1 MRFPSSYTN
10 IKLCLPLSAAE
21 GERQRGGKPPIDRV
35 AVLTSGGLDSCV
47 LLADMARDA
56 EVWPVYV
63 RSGLAWENEERRAVD
78 RFVAALDS
86 PNVRPLVELSAPMS
100 QIYGTHWSMTGVG
113 VPKPGDAD
121 DAVFMP
127 GRNIVLIGLAA
138 VWCST
143 RGIHKIAIGSLG
155 GNPFPDAT
163 LEFFEAFGAALSRG
177 LAHKIEVLAPYR
189 CRTKGDLIRENGHLP
204 LELSLTCMTP
214 VDGLH
219 CGTCQKCEER
229 MDAFTAAAV
238 EDRPEYAIRK
248 T

>member
-1 MRFPSSYTN
+1 MGHLE
-10 IKLCLPLSAAE
+10 K
-21 GERQRGGKPPIDRV
+21 V

-47 LLADMARDA
+47 LLADLALDA

-63 RSGLAWENEERRAVD
+63 RAGLVWEDEERRAID
-78 RFVAALDS
+78 RFIAALDS
-86 PNVRPLVELSAPMS
+86 PNVRPLVELSAPMRP
-100 QIYGTHWSMTGVG
+100 IYGDHWSMTGIE

-143 RGIHKIAIGSLG
+143 QGVNAVAIGSLG

-163 LEFFEAFGAALSRG
+163 PEFFEAFGVALSRG
-177 LAHKIEVLAPYR
+177 LAHEIEIRAPYR
-189 CRTKGDLIRENGHLP
+189 GRRKIDLIRENNDLP

-219 CGTCQKCEER
+219 CGQCQKCEER
-229 MDAFTAAAV
+229 IDAFTAAGV
-238 EDRPEYAIRK
+238 GDRTEYVARL

>member
-1 MRFPSSYTN
+1 ME
-10 IKLCLPLSAAE
+10 K
-21 GERQRGGKPPIDRV
+21 V

-56 EVWPVYV
+56 EVWPIYV
-63 RSGLAWENEERRAVD
+63 RAGLVWEDEERRAIQ
-78 RFVAALDS
+78 RFIDALDS
-86 PNVRPLVELSAPMS
+86 PNVRPLVELSAPMRP
-100 QIYGTHWSMTGVG
+100 IYGEHWSTTGVD

-143 RGIHKIAIGSLG
+143 QGVGAVAIGSLG

-163 LEFFEAFGAALSRG
+163 PDFFESFSDALSRG
-177 LAHKIEVLAPYR
+177 LDHKIRVLAPYR
-189 CRTKGDLIRENGHLP
+189 GRTKVDLIRENNDLP

-214 VDGLH
+214 VNDKH
-219 CGTCQKCEER
+219 CGQCQKCEER
-229 MDAFTAAAV
+229 IDAFTAAAV
-238 EDRPEYAIRK
+238 DDRTEYANAL

>member
-1 MRFPSSYTN
+1 MD
-10 IKLCLPLSAAE
+10 K
-21 GERQRGGKPPIDRV
+21 V

-47 LLADMARDA
+47 LLADMARGA

-63 RSGLAWENEERRAVD
+63 RAGLVWEDEERRAID

-86 PNVRPLVELSAPMS
+86 PNVRPLVELSARMRP
-100 QIYGTHWSMTGVG
+100 IYGDHWSMTGVD

-127 GRNIVLIGLAA
+127 GRNIILIGLAA

-143 RGIHKIAIGSLG
+143 RDVGAVAIGSLG

-163 LEFFEAFGAALSRG
+163 QEFFDAFGAALSRG
-177 LAHKIEVLAPYR
+177 LDHEIEVLAPYR
-189 CRTKGDLIRENGHLP
+189 GRTKVDLIRESSHLP

-214 VDGLH
+214 VNGIH
-219 CGTCQKCEER
+219 CGQCQKCEER
-229 MDAFTAAAV
+229 MDAFTASGV
-238 EDRPEYAIRK
+238 EDRTQYAARLI
-248 T
+248 

>member
-1 MRFPSSYTN
+1 MGHLNR
-10 IKLCLPLSAAE
+10 I
-21 GERQRGGKPPIDRV
+21 

-47 LLADMARDA
+47 LLADLARDA

-63 RSGLAWENEERRAVD
+63 RAGLVWEDEERRAID
-78 RFVAALDS
+78 RFIAALDS
-86 PNVRPLVELSAPMS
+86 PNVRPLVELSAPMRP
-100 QIYGTHWSMTGVG
+100 IYGDHWSTTGVD

-143 RGIHKIAIGSLG
+143 RGVGAVAIGSLG

-163 LEFFEAFGAALSRG
+163 PEFFDAYGAALSRG

-189 CRTKGDLIRENGHLP
+189 GRTKIDLIRENNHLP

-214 VDGLH
+214 LGGLH
-219 CGTCQKCEER
+219 CGQCQKCEER
-229 MDAFTAAAV
+229 IDAFTAAGV
-238 EDRPEYAIRK
+238 EDRTEYAALL

>member
-1 MRFPSSYTN
+1 MNR
-10 IKLCLPLSAAE
+10 I
-21 GERQRGGKPPIDRV
+21 

-47 LLADMARDA
+47 LLADLALDA

-63 RSGLAWENEERRAVD
+63 RAGLVWEGEERRAID
-78 RFVAALDS
+78 RFIAALDS
-86 PNVRPLVELSAPMS
+86 PNVRPLVELSAPMRP
-100 QIYGTHWSMTGVG
+100 IYGDHWSTTGVD

-143 RGIHKIAIGSLG
+143 RGVNAVAIGSLG

-163 LEFFEAFGAALSRG
+163 PQFFDAFGAALSHG
-177 LAHKIEVLAPYR
+177 LAHEITVLAPYR
-189 CRTKGDLIRENGHLP
+189 GRRKIDLIRENNHLP
-204 LELSLTCMTP
+204 IELSLTCMTP
-214 VDGLH
+214 VDSFH
-219 CGTCQKCEER
+219 CGLCQKCEER
-229 MDAFTAAAV
+229 IDAFTASGV
-238 EDRPEYAIRK
+238 EDRTEYAARL

>member
-1 MRFPSSYTN
+1 MN
-10 IKLCLPLSAAE
+10 K
-21 GERQRGGKPPIDRV
+21 V

-47 LLADMARDA
+47 LLADIARDV
-56 EVWPVYV
+56 EVWPLYV
-63 RSGLAWENEERRAVD
+63 RAGLAWENEERRAID

-86 PNVRPLVELSAPMS
+86 PNVRPLVELSAPMRP
-100 QIYGTHWSMTGVG
+100 IYGDHWSMTGVG

-143 RGIHKIAIGSLG
+143 RGVGAVAIGSLG

-163 LEFFEAFGAALSRG
+163 PEFFESFGDALSHG
-177 LAHKIEVLAPYR
+177 LAHAITVIAPYR
-189 CRTKGDLIRENGHLP
+189 GRTKVDLIRENRRLP

-219 CGTCQKCEER
+219 CGRCQKCEER
-229 MDAFTAAAV
+229 IDAFTAAEV
-238 EDRPEYAIRK
+238 EDRTQYASCMP
-248 T
+248 

>member
-1 MRFPSSYTN
+1 MDN
-10 IKLCLPLSAAE
+10 I
-21 GERQRGGKPPIDRV
+21 

-47 LLADMARDA
+47 LLADVARDA
-56 EVWPVYV
+56 EAWPLYV
-63 RSGLAWENEERRAVD
+63 RAGLAWEDEERRAVE
-78 RFVAALDS
+78 RFIAALDN
-86 PNVRPLVELSAPMS
+86 PNVRPPVELSAPMRP
-100 QIYGTHWSMTGVG
+100 IYGDHWSTTGID

-143 RGIHKIAIGSLG
+143 RGVHKIAIGSLG

-163 LEFFEAFGAALSRG
+163 PEFFKAFAAALTRG
-177 LAHKIEVLAPYR
+177 LAHEIEVLAPYR
-189 CRTKGDLIRENGHLP
+189 GRTKADLIRQNSHLP

-214 VDGLH
+214 AADLH
-219 CGTCQKCEER
+219 CGQCQKCEER
-229 MDAFTAAAV
+229 IDAFTAAAV
-238 EDRPEYAIRK
+238 EDRTGYAVCI

>member
-1 MRFPSSYTN
+1 MN
-10 IKLCLPLSAAE
+10 K
-21 GERQRGGKPPIDRV
+21 V
-35 AVLTSGGLDSCV
+35 AVLASGGLDSCV
-47 LLADMARDA
+47 LLANMARDA

-63 RSGLAWENEERRAVD
+63 RAGLVWEDEERRAID
-78 RFVAALDS
+78 QFIAAVGS
-86 PNVRPLVELSAPMS
+86 PNVRPVVELSAPMRS
-100 QIYGTHWSMTGVG
+100 IYVDHWSMTGVD

-143 RGIHKIAIGSLG
+143 RGVNAIAIGSLG

-163 LEFFEAFGAALSRG
+163 PEFFEALGAALSRG
-177 LAHKIEVLAPYR
+177 LAHEIEILAPYR
-189 CRTKGDLIRENGHLP
+189 GRTKVDLIRENNDLP

-219 CGTCQKCEER
+219 CGLCQKCEER
-229 MDAFTAAAV
+229 IDAFTASGV
-238 EDRPEYAIRK
+238 EDRTRVRRTPSCRRRNSLMNRLLQSPHFSHCTLYFLPGAL

>member
-1 MRFPSSYTN
+1 MN
-10 IKLCLPLSAAE
+10 K
-21 GERQRGGKPPIDRV
+21 V

-56 EVWPVYV
+56 EVWPLYV
-63 RSGLAWENEERRAVD
+63 RAGLVWEDEERRAID
-78 RFVAALDS
+78 RFIAALGS
-86 PNVRPLVELSAPMS
+86 PNVRPLVELSAPMRP
-100 QIYGTHWSMTGVG
+100 IYGDHWSMTGVD

-143 RGIHKIAIGSLG
+143 RGVGVVAIGSLG

-163 LEFFEAFGAALSRG
+163 PDFFDAFGAALSRG
-177 LAHKIEVLAPYR
+177 LDHKIRVLAPYR
-189 CRTKGDLIRENGHLP
+189 GRTKVDLIRESQHLP

-219 CGTCQKCEER
+219 CGQCQKCEER
-229 MDAFTAAAV
+229 IDAFTAAAV
-238 EDRPEYAIRK
+238 EDRTQYIKPIRQRLGE
-248 T
+248 

>member
-1 MRFPSSYTN
+1 MPKN
-10 IKLCLPLSAAE
+10 LPPDE
-21 GERQRGGKPPIDRV
+21 GEIQRGGNPPLNKV

-56 EVWPVYV
+56 EVWPLYV
-63 RSGLAWENEERRAVD
+63 RAGLVWEDEERRAIQ
-78 RFVAALDS
+78 RFIDALDS
-86 PNVRPLVELSAPMS
+86 PNVRPLVELSAPMRP
-100 QIYGTHWSMTGVG
+100 IYGDHWSMTGVD

-143 RGIHKIAIGSLG
+143 RGVGVVAIGSLG

-163 LEFFEAFGAALSRG
+163 PEFFESFGAALSRG
-177 LAHKIEVLAPYR
+177 LDHKIQVLAPYR
-189 CRTKGDLIRENGHLP
+189 GRTKVDLIRESNHLP
-204 LELSLTCMTP
+204 IELSLTCMTP

-219 CGTCQKCEER
+219 CGLCQKCEER
-229 MDAFTAAAV
+229 IDAFTDAAV
-238 EDRPEYAIRK
+238 EDRTQYASRMP
-248 T
+248 

>member
-1 MRFPSSYTN
+1 MD
-10 IKLCLPLSAAE
+10 K
-21 GERQRGGKPPIDRV
+21 V

-47 LLADMARDA
+47 LLADVARDA

-63 RSGLAWENEERRAVD
+63 RAGLAWEDEERRAVE
-78 RFVAALDS
+78 RFIAALDN
-86 PNVRPLVELSAPMS
+86 PNVRPLVELSAPMRP
-100 QIYGTHWSMTGVG
+100 IYGDHWSTTGID

-143 RGIHKIAIGSLG
+143 RGVHKIAIGSLG

-163 LEFFEAFGAALSRG
+163 PEFFDAFAAALTRG
-177 LAHKIEVLAPYR
+177 LAHEIEVLAPYR
-189 CRTKGDLIRENGHLP
+189 GRTKADLIRQNSHLP

-214 VDGLH
+214 AADLH
-219 CGTCQKCEER
+219 CGQCQKCEER
-229 MDAFTAAAV
+229 IDAFTAAAV
-238 EDRPEYAIRK
+238 EDATEYAARI

>member
-1 MRFPSSYTN
+1 MGHLNR
-10 IKLCLPLSAAE
+10 I
-21 GERQRGGKPPIDRV
+21 

-47 LLADMARDA
+47 LLADLARDA

-63 RSGLAWENEERRAVD
+63 RAGLVWEDEERRATD
-78 RFVAALDS
+78 RFIAALDS
-86 PNVRPLVELSAPMS
+86 PNVRPLVELFAPMRP
-100 QIYGTHWSMTGVG
+100 IYGDHWSTTGVD

-143 RGIHKIAIGSLG
+143 RGVGAVAIGSLG

-163 LEFFEAFGAALSRG
+163 PEFFEAFGGALSRG
-177 LAHKIEVLAPYR
+177 LTHEIEILAPYR
-189 CRTKGDLIRENGHLP
+189 GRRKIDLIRENNDLP

-219 CGTCQKCEER
+219 CGQCQKCEER
-229 MDAFTAAAV
+229 IEAFTAAGV
-238 EDRPEYAIRK
+238 EDRTEYAARL

>member
-1 MRFPSSYTN
+1 M
-10 IKLCLPLSAAE
+10 K
-21 GERQRGGKPPIDRV
+21 KV

-47 LLADMARDA
+47 LLADLAREA

-63 RSGLAWENEERRAVD
+63 RAGLVWEDEERQAID
-78 RFVAALDS
+78 RFIAALDS
-86 PNVRPLVELSAPMS
+86 PNVQPVVELSAPMRP
-100 QIYGTHWSMTGVG
+100 IYGDHWSMTGVD

-143 RGIHKIAIGSLG
+143 RGVNVVAIGSLG
-155 GNPFPDAT
+155 GNPFSDAT
-163 LEFFEAFGAALSRG
+163 PEFFEAFGAALSRG
-177 LAHKIEVLAPYR
+177 LAHEIKILAPYR
-189 CRTKGDLIRENGHLP
+189 GRTKVELIHENNHLP
-204 LELSLTCMTP
+204 IELSLTCMTP

-219 CGTCQKCEER
+219 CGLCQKCEER
-229 MDAFTAAAV
+229 IDAFTAAGV
-238 EDRPEYAIRK
+238 EDRTEYADRI

>member
-1 MRFPSSYTN
+1 MNR
-10 IKLCLPLSAAE
+10 I
-21 GERQRGGKPPIDRV
+21 

-63 RSGLAWENEERRAVD
+63 RAGLVWEDEERRAID
-78 RFVAALDS
+78 RFIAALDS
-86 PNVRPLVELSAPMS
+86 PNVRAVVELSAPMRP
-100 QIYGTHWSMTGVG
+100 IYGEHWSTTGVD

-143 RGIHKIAIGSLG
+143 RGVGAVAIGSLG

-163 LEFFEAFGAALSRG
+163 PEFFEAFGAALSRG
-177 LAHKIEVLAPYR
+177 LAHEIEILAPYR
-189 CRTKGDLIRENGHLP
+189 GRTKIDLIRENNDLP
-204 LELSLTCMTP
+204 IELSLTCMTP

-219 CGTCQKCEER
+219 CGLCQKCEER
-229 MDAFTAAAV
+229 IDAFTASGV
-238 EDRPEYAIRK
+238 EDRTEYADRI

>member
-1 MRFPSSYTN
+1 MTN
-10 IKLCLPLSAAE
+10 
-21 GERQRGGKPPIDRV
+21 GEDRRGRWGTWKRL

-47 LLADMARDA
+47 LLADLALEA

-63 RSGLAWENEERRAVD
+63 RAGLVWEDEERRAID
-78 RFVAALDS
+78 RFIAALDS
-86 PNVRPLVELSAPMS
+86 PNVRPLVELSAPMRP
-100 QIYGTHWSMTGVG
+100 IYGDHWSTTGID

-143 RGIHKIAIGSLG
+143 QGVNAVAIGSLG

-163 LEFFEAFGAALSRG
+163 PEFFEAFGVALSRG
-177 LAHKIEVLAPYR
+177 LAHEIEIRAPYR
-189 CRTKGDLIRENGHLP
+189 GRRKIDLIRENNDLP

-219 CGTCQKCEER
+219 CGQCQKCEER
-229 MDAFTAAAV
+229 IDAFTAAGV
-238 EDRPEYAIRK
+238 EDRTEYADRI

>member
-1 MRFPSSYTN
+1 MARLDK
-10 IKLCLPLSAAE
+10 I
-21 GERQRGGKPPIDRV
+21 

-47 LLADMARDA
+47 LLADLAREA

-63 RSGLAWENEERRAVD
+63 RAGLAWEDEERRAID
-78 RFVAALDS
+78 RFIAALDS
-86 PNVRPLVELSAPMS
+86 PNVRPLVELSVPMRP
-100 QIYGTHWSMTGVG
+100 IYGDHWSMTGVG
-113 VPKPGDAD
+113 VPKPGDAE

-143 RGIHKIAIGSLG
+143 RGVHKIAIGSLG

-163 LEFFEAFGAALSRG
+163 PEFFDSFGAVLTLG
-177 LAHKIEVLAPYR
+177 LAHEIDILAPYR
-189 CRTKGDLIRENGHLP
+189 GRTKIDLIRRNDHLP

-219 CGTCQKCEER
+219 CGLCQKCEER
-229 MDAFTAAAV
+229 IDAFTASGV
-238 EDRPEYAIRK
+238 GDRTQYAGRMS
-248 T
+248 

>member
-1 MRFPSSYTN
+1 M
-10 IKLCLPLSAAE
+10 K
-21 GERQRGGKPPIDRV
+21 KV

-47 LLADMARDA
+47 LLADLAWHA

-63 RSGLAWENEERRAVD
+63 RAGLVWEEEERRAID

-86 PNVRPLVELSAPMS
+86 PNVRPLVELSAPMRP
-100 QIYGTHWSMTGVG
+100 IYGDHWSMTGDD

-143 RGIHKIAIGSLG
+143 RGVNAVAIGSLG

-163 LEFFEAFGAALSRG
+163 PEFFESFGAALSRG
-177 LAHKIEVLAPYR
+177 LAHHIEILAPYR
-189 CRTKGDLIRENGHLP
+189 GRTKVDLIRENNHLP

-214 VDGLH
+214 VDSIH
-219 CGTCQKCEER
+219 CGRCQKCEER
-229 MDAFTAAAV
+229 IDAFTVAGV
-238 EDRPEYAIRK
+238 GDRTKYA
-248 T
+248 TCMF

>member
-1 MRFPSSYTN
+1 MD
-10 IKLCLPLSAAE
+10 K
-21 GERQRGGKPPIDRV
+21 V

-63 RSGLAWENEERRAVD
+63 RSGLAWEDEERRAID

-86 PNVRPLVELSAPMS
+86 PNVRSLVELSAPIG
-100 QIYGTHWSMTGVG
+100 QIYGNHWSMTGVD

-143 RGIHKIAIGSLG
+143 RGVGAVTIGSLG

-163 LEFFEAFGAALSRG
+163 PEFFDEFGAALSRG
-177 LAHKIEVLAPYR
+177 LAHEITVLAPYR
-189 CRTKGDLIRENGHLP
+189 DRTKVDLIRENGHLP

-214 VDGLH
+214 VGGLH
-219 CGTCQKCEER
+219 CGECQKCEER

-238 EDRPEYAIRK
+238 EDRTEYATRI

>member
-1 MRFPSSYTN
+1 MNT
-10 IKLCLPLSAAE
+10 
-21 GERQRGGKPPIDRV
+21 V

-47 LLADMARDA
+47 LLADMARNA
-56 EVWPVYV
+56 EVWPIYV
-63 RSGLAWENEERRAVD
+63 RAGLVWEDEERRAID
-78 RFVAALDS
+78 RFIAALDS
-86 PNVRPLVELSAPMS
+86 PNVRPLVELSAPMRP
-100 QIYGTHWSMTGVG
+100 IYGDHWSTTGVD

-143 RGIHKIAIGSLG
+143 RGVNAVAIGSLG

-163 LEFFEAFGAALSRG
+163 PEFFDAYGAALSRG
-177 LAHKIEVLAPYR
+177 LGHKIEVLAPYR
-189 CRTKGDLIRENGHLP
+189 GRTKIDLIRENNHLP

-214 VDGLH
+214 VDSLH
-219 CGTCQKCEER
+219 CGQCQKCEER
-229 MDAFTAAAV
+229 IDAFTAAGV
-238 EDRPEYAIRK
+238 EDRTEYAALL